1 MSPTHNILVVDD
13 EPVVREVLEEALR
26 LQGERVT
33 CCASAADGL
42 QKLAADSFDMVLLD
56 VNLPDMDGFE
66 ALSRI
71 RKHWDDLLVVMMTG
85 EGSIE
90 SAVEALKGGAHDY
103 LRKPIHIEELRKTIK
118 YALEHQELD
127 RARRRSEAALRE
139 SESRFR
145 ALVESSLVGI
155 CIIQKNRLIYQNPR
169 NRSLFPLAAE
179 VPLNRLIHFVHPDDS
194 EKVLAAYR
202 DLIGGTRVSVEE
214 EFRFFP
220 RGQEDNDPERCWVQC
235 RASVFQ
241 YQGEDAILINMMDIT
256 RSKELEQIL
265 RLKSKMISLGRV
277 AAGIAHEIR
286 NPLTGIN
293 SYLYTMEDLFDT
305 EELSDADLQ
314 MMKTIVEQMQLAS
327 NKIESVIKRVLDFSR
342 PGAPS
347 MTLITANGPLQEAV
361 NLSAVSL
368 RKKGIEIHTQLD
380 PDLPQCYGDA
390 HLIEQV
396 ILNMIDNAV
405 KAMEKK
411 CQGERTLHLN
421 SWSRENSVF
430 LSVSDTGAGIP
441 LGLREKIF
449 DPFFTTESDGSG
461 IGLAIA
467 QRIIHDHNGA
477 IRVSSNEWGGAEFT
491 IELPIEKRQDLR

>member
-13 EPVVREVLEEALR
+13 EPVVREVLQEALQM
-26 LQGERVT
+26 QGEQVT
-33 CCASAADGL
+33 CCGTAHRGL
-42 QKLAADSFDMVLLD
+42 EELEAGSFDLVLLD

-71 RKHWDDLLVVMMTG
+71 RKHWEDLLVVMMTG
-85 EGSIE
+85 DATIE
-90 SAVEALKGGAHDY
+90 AAVEALKGGAYDY

-118 YALEHQELD
+118 YAIEHRELD
-127 RARRRSEAALRE
+127 RARRRSEVALRE

-145 ALVESSLVGI
+145 ALVENSLIGI
-155 CIIQKNRLIYQNPR
+155 CIIQKNRIIYQNPQ
-169 NRSLFPLAAE
+169 NRSLFPPA
-179 VPLNRLIHFVHPDDS
+179 VDIPLNRLMQYVHPDD
-194 EKVLAAYR
+194 EQKVIAAYR
-202 DLIGGTRVSVEE
+202 DLTTGSQVSVEE

-220 RGQEDNDPERCWVQC
+220 RGQEDDDSEMRWVQC
-235 RASVFQ
+235 RASAFQ
-241 YQGEDAILINMMDIT
+241 YQGEGAILINMMDIT

-293 SYLYTMEDLFDT
+293 SYLYTMEDLFDA
-305 EELSDADLQ
+305 EELSDADLH

-342 PGAPS
+342 PGTPS
-347 MTLITANGPLQEAV
+347 MTLITVNDPLQEAV
-361 NLSAVSL
+361 SLSAVSL
-368 RKKGIEIHTQLD
+368 RKKGIQIRTQLD
-380 PDLPQCYGDA
+380 AELPQCYGDA

-405 KAMEKK
+405 RAMEKNN
-411 CQGERTLHLN
+411 QGHKTLRLS
-421 SWSRENSVF
+421 SWSRDNSVF
-430 LSVSDTGAGIP
+430 LTVSDTGAGIP
-441 LGLREKIF
+441 LALREKIF
-449 DPFFTTESDGSG
+449 DPFFTTETEGSG

-491 IELPIEKRQDLR
+491 IELPIEKRQELR